1 MFILQ
6 ARNELIKIFENVL
19 KEKRENLKKKVAE
32 NRKKDMTDLLLEVR
46 DEDGQ
51 GLDDGCIIDL
61 LIGFF
66 FAGHET
72 SAHSIM
78 RAIMFLSEN
87 PETLQKAKVRSYSL
101 HFTKQIKVTY
111 IFFSIMIYN
120 NLSLIATSR
129 TTQNLAQQETEVYEK
144 LGLVQ
149 TNIKIISKVLT
160 LKMTHLKYIYM
171 YVYVYQ

>member
-1 MFILQ
+1 MNFYFVEIQ
-6 ARNELIKIFENVL
+6 ARKELIKIFENVL
-19 KEKRENLKKKVAE
+19 KEKKANLGSKEVEK
-32 NRKKDMTDLLLEVR
+32 RKKDMTDLLLEVR

-87 PETLQKAKVRSYSL
+87 PETLLKAKVRFSP
-101 HFTKQIKVTY
+101 Y
-111 IFFSIMIYN
+111 IFNFSFY
-120 NLSLIATSR
+120 L
-129 TTQNLAQQETEVYEK
+129 K
-144 LGLVQ
+144 LKL
-149 TNIKIISKVLT
+149 L
-160 LKMTHLKYIYM
+160 
-171 YVYVYQ
+171 